1 MQHFKHKALVI
12 KLSSLAVADE
22 SGAIA
27 HKRVSNIVSDLVALA
42 QKYKIKPVI
51 VSSGAVNIGRAMLGK
66 SSDSMAYLQ
75 ACAAVGQARLMQM
88 YEQKFAKHNLKV
100 AQILLTHEDLRHKH
114 RSLNVRNTLNELLSA
129 EIVPIINENDS
140 VSFDEISFGDNDQLS
155 AMICE
160 LVSAPMLVMLTRT
173 NGLYD
178 SDPNESTAQRFQS
191 IAYDKSL
198 DQVKTL
204 TKTLTGKGGMKTKLA
219 AVRKLTPL
227 GIDVVI
233 STYLGKHPIADALE
247 GTRGTYFYSNPQPNA
262 LKKRSWILTRAREHA
277 WINID
282 KGAYE
287 ALVKNASLLPIGM
300 KSVRGPFNRGDSV
313 PIKYGRKVVAYGIV
327 EYSAKEAGH
336 ICQTRGIDLHDKL
349 KQVHSKVMIHKDNLI
364 LREA

>member
-1 MQHFKHKALVI
+1 MQNLKHKALVI
-12 KLSSLAVADE
+12 KLSSLAVTDE

-27 HKRVSNIVSDLVALA
+27 HRRVSNIISDIVALA
-42 QKYKIKPVI
+42 KKHKVKPVI
-51 VSSGAVNIGRAMLGK
+51 VSSGAINIGRAILGK
-66 SSDSMAYLQ
+66 ASDNMAYLQ

-88 YEQKFAKHNLKV
+88 YEQKLTKHNLKV
-100 AQILLTHEDLRHKH
+100 AQILLTHEDLRNKQ
-114 RSLNVRNTLNELLSA
+114 RSLNVKNTLNELLSTG
-129 EIVPIINENDS
+129 IVPIINENDS
-140 VSFDEISFGDNDQLS
+140 VSFDEITFGDNDQLS

-160 LVSAPMLVMLTRT
+160 LVSAPVLVMLTKT

-178 SDPNESTAQRFQS
+178 SDPNEPDAKRFAS
-191 IAYDKSL
+191 IAYDEAL

-204 TKTLTGKGGMKTKLA
+204 TKTVTGKGGMRTKLA

-233 STYLGKHPIADALE
+233 STYLGKSPIADALE
-247 GTRGTYFYSNPQPNA
+247 NHKGTYFYSNPQPNA

-287 ALVKNASLLPIGM
+287 ALTKNASLLPIGM
-300 KSVRGPFNRGDSV
+300 KSVRGPFNRGDSI
-313 PIKYGRKVVAYGIV
+313 PIKYGRKVVAYGIA
-327 EYSAKEAGH
+327 EYSAKEAAQ
-336 ICQTRGIDLHDKL
+336 ICQIRGTDLTNKL
-349 KQVHSKVMIHKDNLI
+349 KQVHSKVMVHKDNLI